1 MTLEATQR
9 AAEKAGLEVTTV
21 AISSREQ
28 IESGIAQTAQNRP
41 DGLVVI
47 HDTLMTG
54 YRRQVAAAALKHGL
68 PSICASSPFVEAGGL
83 IAYAPNL
90 PSLFKRAATFV
101 DRILQGAKPADIP
114 IEQPTRFELRINL
127 KTAKALGIIIPPT
140 LLAWADEVIE

>member
-1 MTLEATQR
+1 GRGRSYPHRTRRESGSAGRQRDRLDGSSDRIRREGNPSSARRAPATQAGIHPLEQSEPGASLTLEATQR
-9 AAEKAGLEVTTV
+9 AAEKAGLELTTV

-68 PSICASSPFVEAGGL
+68 PSI
-83 IAYAPNL
+83 
-90 PSLFKRAATFV
+90 
-101 DRILQGAKPADIP
+101 
-114 IEQPTRFELRINL
+114 
-127 KTAKALGIIIPPT
+127 
-140 LLAWADEVIE
+140 